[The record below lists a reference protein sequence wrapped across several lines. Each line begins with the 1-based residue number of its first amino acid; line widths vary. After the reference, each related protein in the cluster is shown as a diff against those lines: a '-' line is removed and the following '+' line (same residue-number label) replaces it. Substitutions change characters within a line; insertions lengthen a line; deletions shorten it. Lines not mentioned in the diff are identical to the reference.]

1 VAIVELVFGREDQVV
16 TVAIIL
22 VGANEVVVRNG

>member
-1 VAIVELVFGREDQVV
+1 VVIVELVFGREDQVV
-16 TVAIIL
+16 TVVIIL